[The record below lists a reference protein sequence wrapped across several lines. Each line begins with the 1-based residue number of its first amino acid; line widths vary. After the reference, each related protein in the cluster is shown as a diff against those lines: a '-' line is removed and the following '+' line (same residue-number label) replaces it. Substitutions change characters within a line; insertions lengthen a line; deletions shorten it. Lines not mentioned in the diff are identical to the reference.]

1 MAATVID
8 SYSDE
13 LQSYVESGEKMDTN
27 LSFSKTYAIPFVCT
41 LASQGTGE
49 DIALAIIPRGARIIS
64 GEIVASATL
73 SNSAQISL
81 GLAARDALG
90 YIDDVASG
98 SSIGTDGSAVTSAQS
113 DSKVC
118 LKAAATQSTTKVGFA
133 LTTAL
138 GFMYEAQKELYL
150 TATTSVGT
158 VGTEVLRGYVLV
170 AYP

>member
-1 MAATVID
+1 MATTVID
-8 SYSDE
+8 TYSDQ
-13 LQSYVESGEKMDTN
+13 LQAYVESGTKMDTN
-27 LSFSKTYAIPFVCT
+27 LSFSKTYAIPFVHTCSAE
-41 LASQGTGE
+41 ASGS

-64 GEIVASATL
+64 GEIVASGTL
-73 SNSAQISL
+73 ANSAQISI
-81 GLAARDALG
+81 GLAARDGLG

-98 SSIGTDGSAVTSAQS
+98 SSTSTAGAAVTTAQS
-113 DSKVC
+113 DSTTC

-150 TATTSVGT
+150 TATTSVGAVT
-158 VGTEVLRGYVLV
+158 TEVLRGYVLV

>member
-1 MAATVID
+1 MATTVID
-8 SYSDE
+8 TYSDQ
-13 LQSYVESGEKMDTN
+13 LQAYVESRTKMDTN
-27 LSFSKTYAIPFVCT
+27 LSFAKTYAIPFVHTCSAE
-41 LASQGTGE
+41 ASGS

-73 SNSAQISL
+73 ANSAQISI
-81 GLAARDALG
+81 GLAARDGLG

-98 SSIGTDGSAVTSAQS
+98 SSISTAGAAVTTAQS
-113 DSKVC
+113 DSTTC

-150 TATTSVGT
+150 TATTSVGAVT
-158 VGTEVLRGYVLV
+158 TEVLRGYVLV